1 MSKIMLN
8 GVQILGG
15 GDCNIRYNPETDCI
29 SVFYNGEWIDAL
41 PAYVQWSGTIYD
53 TGAFDKRSGITGAY
67 TELQK
72 TSGAYIYL
80 ESNRISMHSV
90 GLGSA
95 QGIARMKFTDVID
108 FTNIKSISCVIT
120 HSYVRYAEQGIP
132 TFIIKILDASN
143 NVCATLSITENCTN
157 KTFSVNTA
165 NLSGSYYICFE
176 ENSASWST
184 ASYGT
189 SYITKIYATL

>member
-8 GVQILGG
+8 GIQIMGG

-29 SVFYNGEWIDAL
+29 SIFYNGEWIDAL

-53 TGAFDKRSGITGAY
+53 TGVFDKRSGITGVY

-120 HSYVRYAEQGIP
+120 HSYV
-132 TFIIKILDASN
+132 
-143 NVCATLSITENCTN
+143 
-157 KTFSVNTA
+157 
-165 NLSGSYYICFE
+165 
-176 ENSASWST
+176 
-184 ASYGT
+184 
-189 SYITKIYATL
+189 